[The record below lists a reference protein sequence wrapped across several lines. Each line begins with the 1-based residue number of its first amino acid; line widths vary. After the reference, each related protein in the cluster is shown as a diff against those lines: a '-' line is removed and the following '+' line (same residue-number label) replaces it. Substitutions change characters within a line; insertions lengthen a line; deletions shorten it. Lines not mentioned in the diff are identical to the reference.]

1 MEEFAGAHEV
11 AQMLGVSRQRVFQL
25 AARDDFP
32 RPVVVLV
39 ATRVWRTA
47 DVLAWAEATGRQIH
61 LG

>member
-32 RPVVVLV
+32 RPVAVLK
-39 ATRVWRTA
+39 ATRVWRTE
-47 DVLAWAEATGRQIH
+47 DVLAWADERDRR
-61 LG
+61 LSR